1 MRVPFNNSYVQLPE
15 RFYSRQSPTSVVK
28 PELIRANPELARLLG
43 IDPAW
48 LLSEDGIA
56 TMAGNLV
63 PEGADPIATVYAGH
77 QFGSWNPQLGDGRAI
92 LLGELIGTDGERY
105 DLQLK
110 GSGQTPYSRMG
121 DGRAPLGPVIREYIV
136 SEAMAALGVPTSRSL
151 AAVTTG
157 EPVYREETLPGAV
170 LARVAKSHIRIGTFQ
185 FFGSREDNEALGLL
199 VDHVLERHYPDAVDG
214 GADPHTRALALLD
227 NVMQAQAKLVANWQ
241 MVGFIHGV
249 MNTDNVLLSGETIDY
264 GPCAFMDTYNPE
276 TVFSSIDHGGRYA
289 YRNQPGIAHWNMA
302 CLAQALVPVIADKE
316 EDAIEIAKDAL
327 DKFPAYFLEANISGQ
342 RQKLGL
348 ATPRDEDETLA
359 KDFLDLLEANQ
370 LDFTLSFRRL
380 SELSGTEPAA
390 SVSSL
395 AGFPSVFDDWMA
407 RWKTRCDAEDNPTR
421 QQNMLATNPA
431 IIPRNHLIEE
441 SIVAASTEGNFEL
454 FNELVDNL
462 ANPYDLTGV
471 DIRFAKKPRAEEVV
485 RQTFCGT

>member
-1 MRVPFNNSYVQLPE
+1 MSVPFNNSYVQLPE
-15 RFYSRQSPTSVVK
+15 RFYSRQSPTKVEN
-28 PELIRANPELARLLG
+28 PGLIRANPELAQLLH

-48 LLSEDGIA
+48 LSSDDGIA
-56 TMAGNLV
+56 TMAGNLL

-92 LLGELIGTDGERY
+92 LLGEVIGTDGERY

-121 DGRAPLGPVIREYIV
+121 DGRAPLGPVMREYIV

-185 FFGSREDNEALGLL
+185 FFASKEDKEALGLL
-199 VDHVLERHYPDAVDG
+199 VNHVLERHYPTAVEA
-214 GADPHTRALALLD
+214 GASSNSKALMLLD
-227 NVMQAQAKLVANWQ
+227 EVMQAQAKLVASWQ
-241 MVGFIHGV
+241 MIGFIHGV

-264 GPCAFMDTYNPE
+264 GPCAFMDTYNPD

-302 CLAQALVPVIADKE
+302 CLAQALVPVIADE
-316 EDAIEIAKDAL
+316 EENAIEIAKEAL
-327 DKFPAYFLEANISGQ
+327 DKFPAYFLDANVSGMQ
-342 RQKLGL
+342 RKLGL
-348 ATPRDEDETLA
+348 ASHHDDDEILA
-359 KDFLDLLEANQ
+359 KDFLDLLEAHQ

-380 SELSGTEPAA
+380 SELSGAAPAA
-390 SVSSL
+390 NVSSL
-395 AGFPSVFDDWMA
+395 AGFPSAFDSWMA
-407 RWKTRCDAEDNPTR
+407 RWKTRLDTEDNPAR
-421 QQNMLATNPA
+421 QQDMLSTNPA

-441 SIVAASTEGNFEL
+441 SIVAATTEGNFDL
-454 FNELVDNL
+454 FNKLVDNL
-462 ANPYDLTGV
+462 ATPFDLTGV
-471 DIRFAKKPRAEEVV
+471 DVRFAKRPKPEQVV

>member
-1 MRVPFNNSYVQLPE
+1 MSVPFNNSYVQLPE
-15 RFYSRQSPTSVVK
+15 RFYCRQSPTKVET
-28 PELIRANPELARLLG
+28 PGLIRTNPELAQLLG
-43 IDPAW
+43 IEPAW
-48 LLSEDGIA
+48 LFSDDGIA

-92 LLGELIGTDGERY
+92 LLGEVIGKDGERY

-121 DGRAPLGPVIREYIV
+121 DGRAPLGPVMREYIV
-136 SEAMAALGVPTSRSL
+136 SEAMAALGIPTSRSL

-185 FFGSREDNEALGLL
+185 FFAAKDDKEALGLL
-199 VDHVLERHYPDAVDG
+199 VDHVLKRHYPNAVE
-214 GADPHTRALALLD
+214 ASASLNTRALRLLD
-227 NVMQAQAKLVANWQ
+227 EVMQAQAKLVASWQ
-241 MVGFIHGV
+241 MIGFIHGV

-289 YRNQPGIAHWNMA
+289 YRNQPGIAHWNVG
-302 CLAQALVPVIADKE
+302 CLAQALVPVIAEKE
-316 EDAIEIAKDAL
+316 ETAIEIAKGAL
-327 DKFPAYFLEANISGQ
+327 DKFPAYFLDANVSGMG
-342 RQKLGL
+342 RKLGL
-348 ATPRDEDETLA
+348 AEHHDDDEILA
-359 KDFLDLLEANQ
+359 KDFLDLLEAHQ

-390 SVSSL
+390 NVSSL
-395 AGFPSVFDDWMA
+395 AGFPSSFDEWMA
-407 RWKTRCDAEDNPTR
+407 RWKTRRDAEDNPTR
-421 QQNMLATNPA
+421 QQVMLATNPA

-441 SIVAASTEGNFEL
+441 SIMAASTQENFDL

-462 ANPYDLTGV
+462 ATPFDLTGV
-471 DIRFAKKPRAEEVV
+471 DAKFAKKPKPEQVV

>member
-1 MRVPFNNSYVQLPE
+1 MSVPFNNSYVQLPE
-15 RFYSRQSPTSVVK
+15 RFYSRQSPTRVET
-28 PELIRANPELARLLG
+28 PGLIRANPELAQLLG
-43 IDPAW
+43 IDSAW
-48 LLSEDGIA
+48 LSSDEGIA
-56 TMAGNLV
+56 TMAGNLL

-92 LLGELIGTDGERY
+92 LLGEVIGTDDERY

-110 GSGQTPYSRMG
+110 GAGQTPYSRMG
-121 DGRAPLGPVIREYIV
+121 DGRAPLGPVMREYIV

-157 EPVYREETLPGAV
+157 EPVFREETLNGAV

-185 FFGSREDNEALGLL
+185 FFASKEDQE
-199 VDHVLERHYPDAVDG
+199 
-214 GADPHTRALALLD
+214 ALALLINHVLQRHYPNAVKED
-227 NVMQAQAKLVANWQ
+227 ASLNTKALSLLDEVMQAQAKLVANWQ
-241 MVGFIHGV
+241 MIGFIHGV

-302 CLAQALVPVIADKE
+302 CLAQALVRVIADKAE
-316 EDAIEIAKDAL
+316 NAIEIAKEAL
-327 DKFPAYFLEANISGQ
+327 DKFPAYFLDANVSGMQ
-342 RQKLGL
+342 RKLGL
-348 ATPRDEDETLA
+348 ATHHDDDEILA
-359 KDFLDLLEANQ
+359 KDFLDLLEAHQ

-380 SELSGTEPAA
+380 SELSGPVPTAN
-390 SVSSL
+390 VSSL
-395 AGFPSVFDDWMA
+395 AGFPSAFDGWMA
-407 RWKTRCDAEDNPTR
+407 RWKKRLDTEDNPTR
-421 QQNMLATNPA
+421 QQDMLSTNPA

-441 SIVAASTEGNFEL
+441 SIVAASTEGNFDL
-454 FNELVDNL
+454 FNKLVDNL
-462 ANPYDLTGV
+462 ATPFDLTGV
-471 DIRFAKKPRAEEVV
+471 DVRFVKKPKPEQVV

>member
-1 MRVPFNNSYVQLPE
+1 MSVPFNNSYVQLPE
-15 RFYSRQSPTSVVK
+15 RFYSRQSPTKVAK
-28 PELIRANPELARLLG
+28 PELIRTNPELARLLG

-48 LLSEDGIA
+48 LSSEEGIA

-92 LLGELIGTDGERY
+92 LLGEIVGTDDQRY

-121 DGRAPLGPVIREYIV
+121 DGRAPLGPVMREYIV

-185 FFGSREDNEALGLL
+185 FFASQEDKEALGLL
-199 VDHVLERHYPDAVDG
+199 VNHVLDRHYPDTVDA
-214 GADPHTRALALLD
+214 GASLNTRALALLD
-227 NVMQAQAKLVANWQ
+227 NVMQAQAHLVASWQ

-264 GPCAFMDTYNPE
+264 GPCAFMDSYNPD

-302 CLAQALVPVIADKE
+302 CLAQALVSVIADKE
-316 EDAIEIAKDAL
+316 EDAIEQAKEAL
-327 DKFPAYFLEANISGQ
+327 DKFPAYFLDANVSGL
-342 RQKLGL
+342 RHKTGL
-348 ATPRDEDETLA
+348 ATQQNEDETLT
-359 KDFLDLLEANQ
+359 KDFLDLLEAHQ

-380 SELSGTEPAA
+380 SELSGAEPAA

-395 AGFPSVFDDWMA
+395 AGFPSTFDEWMA

-421 QQNMLATNPA
+421 QQKMLTTNPA

-441 SIVAASTEGNFEL
+441 SINAAFTEGNFDL
-454 FNELVDNL
+454 FNELVGNL
-462 ANPYDLTGV
+462 ATPFELTGV
-471 DIRFAKKPRAEEVV
+471 DLKFAKKPKPEQVV

>member
-1 MRVPFNNSYVQLPE
+1 MSVPFNNSYVQLPE
-15 RFYSRQSPTSVVK
+15 RFYSRQSPTKVAK

-48 LLSEDGIA
+48 LSSEEGIA

-63 PEGADPIATVYAGH
+63 PKGADPIATVYAGH

-92 LLGELIGTDGERY
+92 LLGEVVGTDDQRY

-121 DGRAPLGPVIREYIV
+121 DGRAPLGPVMREYIV

-185 FFGSREDNEALGLL
+185 FFASQEDKEALGLL
-199 VDHVLERHYPDAVDG
+199 VNHVLDRHYPDTVDA
-214 GADPHTRALALLD
+214 GASLNTRALALLD
-227 NVMQAQAKLVANWQ
+227 NVMQAQAHLVASWQ

-264 GPCAFMDTYNPE
+264 GPCAFMDSYNPD

-302 CLAQALVPVIADKE
+302 CLAQALVSVIADKE
-316 EDAIEIAKDAL
+316 EDAIEQAKEAL
-327 DKFPAYFLEANISGQ
+327 DKFPAYFLDANVSGL
-342 RQKLGL
+342 RHKTGL
-348 ATPRDEDETLA
+348 ATQQDEDETLA
-359 KDFLDLLEANQ
+359 KDFLDLLEAHQ

-380 SELSGTEPAA
+380 SELSGAEPAA

-395 AGFPSVFDDWMA
+395 AGFPSTFDEWLA
-407 RWKTRCDAEDNPTR
+407 RWKTRCDAEDSPTR
-421 QQNMLATNPA
+421 QQKMLTTNPA

-441 SIVAASTEGNFEL
+441 SINAAFTEGNFDL
-454 FNELVDNL
+454 FNELVGNL
-462 ANPYDLTGV
+462 ATPFELTGV
-471 DIRFAKKPRAEEVV
+471 DLKFAKKPKPEQVV

>member
-1 MRVPFNNSYVQLPE
+1 MSVPFNNSYVQLPD
-15 RFYSRQSPTSVVK
+15 RFYSRQSPTKVEK
-28 PELIRANPELARLLG
+28 PGLIRANPELAQLLG

-48 LLSEDGIA
+48 LSSDEGIA
-56 TMAGNLV
+56 TMAGNLL
-63 PEGADPIATVYAGH
+63 PKGADPIATVYAGH

-92 LLGELIGTDGERY
+92 LLGEVIGTDGERY

-121 DGRAPLGPVIREYIV
+121 DGRAPLGPVMREYIV

-185 FFGSREDNEALGLL
+185 FFASKEDKEALGLL
-199 VDHVLERHYPDAVDG
+199 VNHVLERHYPNAVEA
-214 GADPHTRALALLD
+214 GASSNSKALMLLD
-227 NVMQAQAKLVANWQ
+227 EVMQAQAKLVASWQ
-241 MVGFIHGV
+241 MIGFIHGV

-264 GPCAFMDTYNPE
+264 GPCAFMDTYNPD

-316 EDAIEIAKDAL
+316 ENAIEIAKDAL
-327 DKFPAYFLEANISGQ
+327 DKFPAYFLDANVSGMQ
-342 RQKLGL
+342 RKLGL
-348 ATPRDEDETLA
+348 ASHHDDDEILA
-359 KDFLDLLEANQ
+359 KDFLDLLEAHQ

-380 SELSGTEPAA
+380 SELSGTAPTAN
-390 SVSSL
+390 VSSL
-395 AGFPSVFDDWMA
+395 AGFPSAFDGWMA
-407 RWKTRCDAEDNPTR
+407 RWKTRLDTEDNPTR
-421 QQNMLATNPA
+421 QQDMLSTNPA

-441 SIVAASTEGNFEL
+441 SIVAATTEGNFDL
-454 FNELVDNL
+454 FNTLVDNL
-462 ANPYDLTGV
+462 ATPYDLTGV
-471 DIRFAKKPRAEEVV
+471 DVRFAKRPKPEQVV